1 MEDKPEQNQVPVT
14 SEKKKDPKRVAA
26 GKRLEAISRIAK
38 ERKKKQMSKV
48 NAVDKSEM
56 GGEVYDALLLTA
68 GAIGISMASKK
79 LLKEPLGTP
88 ENTKG
93 MLKLAV
99 SLSLSSLLVSY
110 LKKHKYI
117 PDNPIKT

>member
-1 MEDKPEQNQVPVT
+1 
-14 SEKKKDPKRVAA
+14 
-26 GKRLEAISRIAK
+26 
-38 ERKKKQMSKV
+38 MSKV
-48 NAVDKSEM
+48 NTDKSEM

-88 ENTKG
+88 ESTKG

-99 SLSLSSLLVSY
+99 SVSLSSLLVAY
-110 LKKHKYI
+110 LKKRKFI
-117 PDNPIKT
+117 PDNPTI